1 MLKSIAGLAAGIVA
15 AVATILLVQLLGH
28 AVYPAGEVDFRDREA
43 VAAMIEA
50 LPFGAML
57 FVVLAWFAGA
67 LVGGALAAWIGGRR
81 WMAWLVGAIVALMGI
96 VNVFTYPHP
105 VWMQIA
111 AVAAPALGA
120 ILAGHFVRAPRA
132 VGRRP

>member
-111 AVAAPALGA
+111 AVAAPALGG

-132 VGRRP
+132 AGRRP